1 MKNYSYKPTDEN
13 VLQLLKSNPI
23 GRTQDIEQFMMLLAN
38 MEDDCYSI
46 ALNGAWGSGKTFF
59 IKQIK
64 LLLDAQNPRS
74 PMDDE
79 SRNAVL
85 STVSQSF
92 PIPESYTTVYYD
104 AWINDNHNGPI
115 LSLVYTIVSNNLS
128 EFSLGENRSFSKVV
142 AALASALSG
151 HDISTLLQELN
162 GPDTF
167 LELKKTNNARTLVK
181 DFINQLIQGNGNRLI
196 FFIDELDRCKPD
208 YAIRFLERI
217 KHYFDDERVTFVFAV
232 SLSQLQSS
240 VKTYYGLEYNAT
252 RYLDKFFDIRISLRS
267 IDLESFANWHLNV
280 GRDYIFENVAIEA
293 AKYFN
298 FSLREVE
305 RYGRM
310 MKIAGS
316 AIQKCSGGFPEE
328 RAKLFALSYVV
339 PIMLALQM
347 YDAELY
353 NKFVSGFESA
363 PMIDILLRPDVDMR
377 IGFLLGPQETYDERR
392 QIICSKEGKIST
404 TLSLSDRLK
413 EVYLILFSK
422 LRERGQHKIIGEMA
436 FEYSTRRC
444 VEEIAS
450 MLSPQ
455 SEYQFE

>member
-1 MKNYSYKPTDEN
+1 
-13 VLQLLKSNPI
+13 
-23 GRTQDIEQFMMLLAN
+23 MMLLAN

-74 PMDDE
+74 TMDDE

-85 STVSQSF
+85 STVGQSF
-92 PIPESYTTVYYD
+92 PIPESYATVYYD
-104 AWINDNHNGPI
+104 AWINDNHNDPI
-115 LSLVYTIVSNNLS
+115 LSLVYAIVSNNLS
-128 EFSLGENRSFSKVV
+128 EFSLGKNRSFSKVV

-167 LELKKTNNARTLVK
+167 VELKKTSNAHTLVK
-181 DFINQLIQGNGNRLI
+181 DFINQLILENGNRLI

-217 KHYFDDERVTFVFAV
+217 KHYFDDDRVTFVFAV

-240 VKTYYGLEYNAT
+240 VKAYYGLEYNAT
-252 RYLDKFFDIRISLRS
+252 RYLDKFFDMRISLRS
-267 IDLESFANWHLNV
+267 IDLESFVNRHLNV
-280 GRDYIFENVAIEA
+280 GRDHIFENVAIEA

-310 MKIAGS
+310 IKIAGS
-316 AIQKCSGGFPEE
+316 AIQKYSAGFPEE
-328 RAKLFALSYVV
+328 RAKLFALSYVA

-353 NKFVSGFESA
+353 DKFVSGFEPA
-363 PMIDILLRPDVDMR
+363 PMINILLRPDVDMR
-377 IGFLLGPQETYDERR
+377 IDFLLCSQETYNENK
-392 QIICSKEGKIST
+392 QIIYSAAGEIPIT
-404 TLSLSDRLK
+404 LSDRLK

-422 LRERGQHKIIGEMA
+422 LRERGQRKIIGKMA
-436 FEYSTRRC
+436 FEYSTRC
-444 VEEIAS
+444 CIEEIAS

-455 SEYQFE
+455 SEYQFV